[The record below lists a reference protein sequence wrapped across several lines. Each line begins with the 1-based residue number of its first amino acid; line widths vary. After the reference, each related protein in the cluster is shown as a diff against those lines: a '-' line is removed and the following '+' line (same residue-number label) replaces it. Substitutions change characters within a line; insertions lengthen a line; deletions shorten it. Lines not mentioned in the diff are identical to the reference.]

1 MYVRRFEQVRQGAGL
16 FEEIERSNM
25 TESQV
30 ESIMQRICDKE
41 QAYTE
46 NGCMCDELRLSA
58 QEQGFLK

>member
-1 MYVRRFEQVRQGAGL
+1 
-16 FEEIERSNM
+16 M